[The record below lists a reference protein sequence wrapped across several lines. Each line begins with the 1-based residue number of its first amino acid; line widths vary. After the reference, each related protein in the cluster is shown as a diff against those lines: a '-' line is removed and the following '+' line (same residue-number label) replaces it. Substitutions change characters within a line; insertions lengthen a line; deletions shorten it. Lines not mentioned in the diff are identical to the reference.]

1 MDARVSP
8 PPDAAER
15 YPGLS
20 PAGERMLRFLREHPS
35 APIYRNES
43 GHRLTPDEVQRL
55 LQREKD
61 VLAASIDWPEAGEP
75 PWIPPFLR
83 EITPRVAA
91 YRADGDAELA
101 ARPCISRADLSRDV
115 TRFVPEELPLDRLIN
130 FRTSGTTGHPLLL
143 PSHPVVAGSYL
154 AFHKRALQRFGITL
168 AHGSGQVGVVLVG
181 FQEKCFTYTSV
192 TPTMGESGL
201 AKINLHPNDWHDPA
215 HRSQYLEA
223 LAPEVYTGDPL
234 SFAELL
240 ELPLA
245 ARPRALVSTSMALSE
260 GLRRRLED
268 RFQCPVLDVY
278 SMNEA
283 GPLAVYDER
292 RGGHVLLQ
300 DRMFVEVVDERGQRV
315 PPGARG
321 EVTLTGGFNFYL
333 PLVRYRTG
341 DYAALEKRDGEW
353 TLVGLQGRPPVRFRT
368 GQGAWKNNIE
378 LTHALQRHALPQ
390 YTVHQERDGTVVFT
404 TLGGFGAKAE
414 VFADLA
420 RVLGTDVTL
429 EWVEVDR
436 FPDKVVQYTSE
447 LPQP

>member
-1 MDARVSP
+1 
-8 PPDAAER
+8 
-15 YPGLS
+15 
-20 PAGERMLRFLREHPS
+20 MLRFLREHPA

-43 GHRLTPDEVQRL
+43 GHRLAPDEVQRL

-61 VLAASIDWPEAGEP
+61 VLAAAIDWPEGGEP
-75 PWIPPFLR
+75 PWVQDYLR
-83 EITPRVAA
+83 EITPRVPA
-91 YRADGDAELA
+91 YREHGDVKLT
-101 ARPCISRADLSRDV
+101 ARPCLSRADLSRDV
-115 TRFVPEELPLDRLIN
+115 TRFVPEDLPLERLIN

-154 AFHKRALQRFGITL
+154 AFHKRALLRFGITL
-168 AHGSGQVGVVLVG
+168 THGSGQVGVVLVG

-201 AKINLHPNDWHDPA
+201 AKINLHPNDWRDLA
-215 HRSQYLEA
+215 DRARYLDA
-223 LAPEVYTGDPL
+223 LAAEVYTGDPV

-245 ARPRALVSTSMALSE
+245 TRPRALVSTSMALSE
-260 GLRRRLED
+260 GLRRRLEN

-283 GPLAVYDER
+283 GPLAVHDAR

-300 DRMFVEVVDERGQRV
+300 DRMFVEVVNEGGQRL
-315 PPGARG
+315 PAGARG
-321 EVTLTGGFNFYL
+321 EVTLTGGFNTYL
-333 PLVRYRTG
+333 PLIRYRTG

-353 TLVGLQGRPPVRFRT
+353 MLVGLQGRPPVRFRT
-368 GQGAWKNNIE
+368 GQGAWRNNIE

-390 YTVHQERDGTVVFT
+390 YTVRQKGDGTVTFT
-404 TLGGFGAKAE
+404 TLRGFGAKAE
-414 VFADLA
+414 IFADLA
-420 RVLGTDVTL
+420 RVLGTDVPL
-429 EWVEVDR
+429 QWIELDR

-447 LPQP
+447 LPQL